1 METFVLVVLGGLTLG
16 GMYALSA
23 IGLSLMWGAL
33 GMLNMAHGAFL
44 AIGSYC
50 CFALFTYWNLPV
62 YFAIPLAIAASGMFG
77 LLVYLVII
85 KHMFRHPAFETNIII
100 ATIGLAIMV
109 ENLILKLF
117 GAYPYKQPLS
127 FRGGF
132 RIVDIFIPYQNLLIL
147 GSSIVLVSGVGLILR
162 QTRMGRA
169 IRATSM
175 NKDAALLMGVPV
187 GQIYAQVMILSG
199 GLAAVSGIMLSSIST
214 LSPNMGDSPMIKS
227 FIIVAVAGLG
237 NVYGAFIVAIGLG
250 MLEAIFG
257 YSLGTKFAFPA
268 LMLLV
273 IFVLI
278 WKPYGLFGSKTI
290 VRN

>member
-1 METFVLVVLGGLTLG
+1 
-16 GMYALSA
+16 
-23 IGLSLMWGAL
+23 
-33 GMLNMAHGAFL
+33 
-44 AIGSYC
+44 
-50 CFALFTYWNLPV
+50 
-62 YFAIPLAIAASGMFG
+62 
-77 LLVYLVII
+77 
-85 KHMFRHPAFETNIII
+85 
-100 ATIGLAIMV
+100 
-109 ENLILKLF
+109 
-117 GAYPYKQPLS
+117 
-127 FRGGF
+127 
-132 RIVDIFIPYQNLLIL
+132 
-147 GSSIVLVSGVGLILR
+147 
-162 QTRMGRA
+162 
-169 IRATSM
+169 M